1 MLIIKKHKKYKKLK
15 KHIKQFIRHTFVA
28 GSHNSFRPHFSR
40 YYGLVIFLSLTFLLN
55 YLIYLSPQKVLGE
68 KTDVSLDK
76 IAESINETRTN
87 YGLETLRTD
96 GRLNAAAEIKGK
108 DILQQQYWGHRSP
121 TGKMSWEYIKDTGYE
136 YVEAGENLAKDFGS
150 SRSLVSAWV
159 DSPKHRENLL
169 SNRFRDL
176 GVAVVNG
183 KLNGKETQVVVT
195 LYATQRGQEV
205 AGANS
210 DNRVSQIS
218 GLILDKLGFYT
229 NPVSPVLILF
239 FAIIGLYSIF
249 TFIVHINIKKSKQ
262 NKKLESAKKA
272 NIIKFASIFFLII
285 GSNLA
290 VLYLT

>member
-1 MLIIKKHKKYKKLK
+1 
-15 KHIKQFIRHTFVA
+15 
-28 GSHNSFRPHFSR
+28 
-40 YYGLVIFLSLTFLLN
+40 
-55 YLIYLSPQKVLGE
+55 
-68 KTDVSLDK
+68 
-76 IAESINETRTN
+76 
-87 YGLETLRTD
+87 
-96 GRLNAAAEIKGK
+96 
-108 DILQQQYWGHRSP
+108 
-121 TGKMSWEYIKDTGYE
+121 
-136 YVEAGENLAKDFGS
+136 
-150 SRSLVSAWV
+150 VSAWV